1 MLSSEAS
8 SDSVVKNLPAR
19 EGDTIQSL
27 GQVDT
32 LEKEMATHSS
42 ILALEIPYTE
52 EPGGAT
58 VHGAAKSQ
66 IQLSE
71 LACLSIY
78 SILAK

>member
-32 LEKEMATHSS
+32 LEKEIATHSS

-52 EPGGAT
+52 EPGG
-58 VHGAAKSQ
+58 
-66 IQLSE
+66 QLSMG
-71 LACLSIY
+71 LQRVRY
-78 SILAK
+78 N